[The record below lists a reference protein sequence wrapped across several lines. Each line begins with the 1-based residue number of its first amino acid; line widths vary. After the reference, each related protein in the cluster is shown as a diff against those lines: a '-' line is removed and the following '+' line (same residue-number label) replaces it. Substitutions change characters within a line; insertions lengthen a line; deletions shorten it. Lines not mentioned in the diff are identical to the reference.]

1 MKRKN
6 SDKRQVSLAKK
17 PKLDDVF
24 PIDTFLQNPGL
35 KHIAEEILAY
45 LDIKTLVRCR
55 SVSKSMTQVI
65 DGCRRLQKKILRKLI
80 LNVKTS
86 EFTELRKAY
95 EAHKRQQLR
104 WSRYPPRYPA
114 IPFFTAQQFQCL
126 MVVLDSDLT
135 MKELRI
141 ILKHVQLYQSLP
153 PDFLIH
159 KTGFGKFRFARKNL
173 VDFALLEK
181 NIDFIKLLGNR
192 SKFDFSVKSW
202 CFNTTLLHHACM
214 ISNSDMVDYLLEIS
228 KESDLNAEDNT
239 FCERTP
245 LDWATING
253 DLAIIR
259 SLLDHTGTGIKLSP
273 RCLGIAIAN
282 HHDIEIVKLIL
293 KKADE
298 LGIDVDT
305 NRHPPFYVACQ
316 FGNVKVAELLLERPN
331 VSVDTHRII
340 HFDGEELHTT
350 PLQIACIM
358 GQAEIVKLILQCS
371 SSRNINLNETCVC
384 GHTPLHYAS
393 MYGRDDVV
401 EILLD
406 HAESHN
412 IIIDIKNKY
421 DRTFDE
427 EAMPTRLM
435 PRSLERGKT
444 QVAMQD
450 CVTFDYRSDLGPFKK
465 HWPMNFRMND

>member
-17 PKLDDVF
+17 PKLDHGF

-135 MKELRI
+135 MKELKI
-141 ILKHVQLYQSLP
+141 IFTAVQHYKSLP
-153 PDFLIH
+153 PDFLLH
-159 KTGFGKFRFARKNL
+159 KTGVGRFQFVSVTL
-173 VDFALLEK
+173 VDFALFEK
-181 NIDFIKLLGNR
+181 NIDFIKLLATK
-192 SKFDFSVKSW
+192 SDFDFSVKSL
-202 CFNTTLLHHACM
+202 CINTTLLHHACM

-259 SLLDHTGTGIKLSP
+259 SLLDHTGIQLSP
-273 RCLGIAIAN
+273 HCLGIAIAN

-293 KKADE
+293 KKNDE

-331 VSVDTHRII
+331 VSVNTNRII

-371 SSRNINLNETCVC
+371 SSRNIDLNETCVC

-412 IIIDIKNKY
+412 IILDIKNKY

-465 HWPMNFRMND
+465 LWPMNFRMND

>member
-17 PKLDDVF
+17 PKLDDGF

-35 KHIAEEILAY
+35 KHIAEKILAC

-135 MKELRI
+135 MKELKI
-141 ILKHVQLYQSLP
+141 IFTTVQHYKSLP
-153 PDFLIH
+153 PDFLLH
-159 KTGFGKFRFARKNL
+159 KTGVGRFQFVSVTL
-173 VDFALLEK
+173 VDFALFEK
-181 NIDFIKLLGNR
+181 DIEFIKLLATK
-192 SKFDFSVKSW
+192 SDFDFSVKSL

-228 KESDLNAEDNT
+228 KESDLNAQDNT

-259 SLLDHTGTGIKLSP
+259 SLLDHTGIQLSP
-273 RCLGIAIAN
+273 HCLGIAIAN

-293 KKADE
+293 KKNDE

-316 FGNVKVAELLLERPN
+316 FGNVKVAELLLEHPN

-371 SSRNINLNETCVC
+371 SFRNINLNETCVC

-412 IIIDIKNKY
+412 IILDIKNKY

-435 PRSLERGKT
+435 PRSLEKT
-444 QVAMQD
+444 KTEVAMQD
-450 CVTFDYRSDLGPFKK
+450 CCFLDYRTTDLAPFKK
-465 HWPMNFRMND
+465 LWPMNFGMND